1 MDEVEKELD
10 EDKTDIQGWH
20 SSMISEFKNR
30 LLEWLEKEPQV
41 EETVEDFED
50 RELDALL
57 LKVRE

>member
-1 MDEVEKELD
+1 MEEVEKEQD
-10 EDKTDIQGWH
+10 DDRTDIQGWH

-50 RELDALL
+50 RDLDALL